1 MSEPR
6 TPGERLPAR
15 SLDPAAVDRVV
26 ALLTQHFAEDRI
38 SSDELE
44 DRLERAYHAVTP
56 AQLDAV
62 VADLPAN
69 VAPASVPSAVA
80 QRVVALLSAQ
90 EQRVTGV
97 VPRQLELRARMGYVE
112 MDLSRATFEPGLT
125 EIDVRAVMGY
135 VQIRL
140 PAGVRVECLG
150 RAVMGFFS
158 VKGAREPAGAEA
170 PCVVRVTGRAM
181 MGFAEIF
188 VGRRGAPGTSL
199 SLPPD
204 ERR

>member
-44 DRLERAYHAVTP
+44 DRLERAYHAVTL

-69 VAPASVPSAVA
+69 VAPAPVPSAVA

-150 RAVMGFFS
+150 RAVMGYFA

-181 MGFAEIF
+181 MGFAEIV

-204 ERR
+204 EPR